1 MRLWD
6 PVEFTQL
13 ALRLVPEI
21 LDPVDVSLLLGKELR
36 VIDPKVFEIRHIQRI
51 VSLPAVSI
59 NDAVRDNLPHNDRH
73 QGIGPGVWNDLRVN
87 PATTLQ

>member
-21 LDPVDVSLLLGKELR
+21 LDPVDVILLLGKELR

-59 NDAVRDNLPHNDRH
+59 NDAVRDNLPHNDCLLYTS
-73 QGIGPGVWNDLRVN
+73 D
-87 PATTLQ
+87 AADE